1 MTAAA
6 WADLTRAL
14 QVVASACEG
23 DDRFT
28 DDATEHDADL
38 REVCASCPVLAE
50 CRSYSTHTRGHQ
62 IAGFWTG
69 YRRGALSREAAAS

>member
-14 QVVASACEG
+14 QVTAPSCEG

-28 DDATEHDADL
+28 DDTTEHDADL
-38 REVCASCPVLAE
+38 RAVCASCPLLAQ
-50 CRSYSTHTRGHQ
+50 CRAYSTHTRGHQ
-62 IAGFWTG
+62 IAGYWAG
-69 YRRGALSREAAAS
+69 HRRGALSREAAAS